1 MSNRIRSNTAARA
14 SAAALASL
22 CWLVVSCFQFDL
34 GDSGFGQA
42 AQARS
47 HTAAGHKSAQKSS
60 AKSKSGSR
68 TQVGKRHGVSRA
80 SSASTRSGAR
90 RVSAQRSSRHSASRQ
105 TVAHNGRHAR
115 SGRSAGRSAFSHH
128 SRHSSPLA
136 AHSRSRHGSASSA
149 THTSSHA
156 RAHAVS
162 HPVAAA
168 HIDAGPAE
176 ASIGIGPRVRNYSLL
191 ARSYALYDQGI
202 NERLRGNY
210 GSATD
215 KLAESVNLLDQA
227 RSNQRDSGASTLE
240 SMVFF
245 ELAQAAEADG
255 DFILA
260 RDSYAHCL
268 RAKPQYVEAYLRIVS
283 LLASQ
288 GQLPLAMN
296 WLKEGLKECP
306 HDPRLNDLS
315 TVLST
320 FMGGYKPALE
330 RDPEPVTKPVGPE
343 TLPSEVS
350 PESLPEAPA
359 GSRENEPAGL

>member
-14 SAAALASL
+14 SVAALASL
-22 CWLVVSCFQFDL
+22 CWLVVSCFQFEL
-34 GDSGFGQA
+34 GDSGFFGQA
-42 AQARS
+42 AQART
-47 HTAAGHKSAQKSS
+47 HKAAGHKTAQKSS

-68 TQVGKRHGVSRA
+68 TQVGKRHGASRA
-80 SSASTRSGAR
+80 SSASTRSSAR
-90 RVSAQRSSRHSASRQ
+90 RGSAQRASRRSASRHA
-105 TVAHNGRHAR
+105 VAH
-115 SGRSAGRSAFSHH
+115 SQ
-128 SRHSSPLA
+128 
-136 AHSRSRHGSASSA
+136 SRSRHGRATGVQSSR
-149 THTSSHA
+149 HA

-162 HPVAAA
+162 HRVSHTPTA
-168 HIDAGPAE
+168 HADAGPAE
-176 ASIGIGPRVRNYSLL
+176 VGIGPRVRNYSLL

-227 RSNQRDSGASTLE
+227 RSNQRDGGASTLE

-306 HDPRLNDLS
+306 HEPKLNDLS

-350 PESLPEAPA
+350 PESRPEAPT
-359 GSRENEPAGL
+359 GSSENEPAMP

>member
-1 MSNRIRSNTAARA
+1 VSNRIRSNTAARA
-14 SAAALASL
+14 SVAALASL

-42 AQARS
+42 AQART
-47 HTAAGHKSAQKSS
+47 HKAAGHKTAQKSS

-68 TQVGKRHGVSRA
+68 TQVGKRHGASRA
-80 SSASTRSGAR
+80 SSASTRSSAR
-90 RVSAQRSSRHSASRQ
+90 RGSAQRTSRHSTS
-105 TVAHNGRHAR
+105 RHAVAQ
-115 SGRSAGRSAFSHH
+115 SH
-128 SRHSSPLA
+128 SR
-136 AHSRSRHGSASSA
+136 SRSRHGRA
-149 THTSSHA
+149 TGVHPSRHA

-162 HPVAAA
+162 HTVSHTPSVHA
-168 HIDAGPAE
+168 DAGPAE
-176 ASIGIGPRVRNYSLL
+176 VGIGPRVRNYSLL

-227 RSNQRDSGASTLE
+227 RSNQRDGGASTLE

-306 HDPRLNDLS
+306 HDPKLNDLS

-350 PESLPEAPA
+350 PESRPEAPA
-359 GSRENEPAGL
+359 GSRENEPAMP

>member
-1 MSNRIRSNTAARA
+1 
-14 SAAALASL
+14 
-22 CWLVVSCFQFDL
+22 
-34 GDSGFGQA
+34 
-42 AQARS
+42 
-47 HTAAGHKSAQKSS
+47 
-60 AKSKSGSR
+60 
-68 TQVGKRHGVSRA
+68 
-80 SSASTRSGAR
+80 
-90 RVSAQRSSRHSASRQ
+90 
-105 TVAHNGRHAR
+105 
-115 SGRSAGRSAFSHH
+115 
-128 SRHSSPLA
+128 
-136 AHSRSRHGSASSA
+136 
-149 THTSSHA
+149 
-156 RAHAVS
+156 
-162 HPVAAA
+162 
-168 HIDAGPAE
+168 
-176 ASIGIGPRVRNYSLL
+176 VRNYSLL

-227 RSNQRDSGASTLE
+227 RSNQRDGGASTLE

-306 HDPRLNDLS
+306 HEPKLNDLS

-350 PESLPEAPA
+350 PESRPEAPT
-359 GSRENEPAGL
+359 GSSENEPAMP

>member
-42 AQARS
+42 AQART
-47 HTAAGHKSAQKSS
+47 HKAAGHKTVRKSS

-68 TQVGKRHGVSRA
+68 TQVGKRHGASRA
-80 SSASTRSGAR
+80 SSASTRSSAR
-90 RVSAQRSSRHSASRQ
+90 RGRAQRTSRHTASRHV
-105 TVAHNGRHAR
+105 VAQ
-115 SGRSAGRSAFSHH
+115 SH
-128 SRHSSPLA
+128 S
-136 AHSRSRHGSASSA
+136 HSRSRHGRASGV
-149 THTSSHA
+149 HPSSHA

-162 HPVAAA
+162 HTVSHPVSHSASA
-168 HIDAGPAE
+168 HVDAGPAE
-176 ASIGIGPRVRNYSLL
+176 VGIGPRVRNYSLL

-227 RSNQRDSGASTLE
+227 RSNQRDGGASTLE

-330 RDPEPVTKPVGPE
+330 RDPEPVTKPAGPE

-350 PESLPEAPA
+350 PESRPEAPA
-359 GSRENEPAGL
+359 GSRENEPAMP

>member
-42 AQARS
+42 AQART
-47 HTAAGHKSAQKSS
+47 HKAAGHKTAQKSS

-68 TQVGKRHGVSRA
+68 TQVGKRHGASRA
-80 SSASTRSGAR
+80 STASTRSSAR
-90 RVSAQRSSRHSASRQ
+90 RGSAQRTSRHSASRQ
-105 TVAHNGRHAR
+105 ALGQSRHSR
-115 SGRSAGRSAFSHH
+115 H
-128 SRHSSPLA
+128 SRHSSSLA
-136 AHSRSRHGSASSA
+136 AHSRSRHGRVSSV
-149 THTSSHA
+149 HPSSHA

-162 HPVAAA
+162 HPPSVA
-168 HIDAGPAE
+168 HVDAGPAE
-176 ASIGIGPRVRNYSLL
+176 VGIGPRVRNYSLL

-227 RSNQRDSGASTLE
+227 RSNQRDGGASTLE

-315 TVLST
+315 TALST

-350 PESLPEAPA
+350 PESSPESSPKSLPEAPA
-359 GSRENEPAGL
+359 GSRETEPGQ

>member
-1 MSNRIRSNTAARA
+1 VSNRIRSNTAARA

-42 AQARS
+42 AQAR
-47 HTAAGHKSAQKSS
+47 TDKAAGHKTARKSS

-68 TQVGKRHGVSRA
+68 TQVGKRHGASRA
-80 SSASTRSGAR
+80 SSASTRSSAR
-90 RVSAQRSSRHSASRQ
+90 RGRALRTSRHSASR
-105 TVAHNGRHAR
+105 HAVV
-115 SGRSAGRSAFSHH
+115 
-128 SRHSSPLA
+128 
-136 AHSRSRHGSASSA
+136 HSRSRHGRASGV
-149 THTSSHA
+149 HPSSHA
-156 RAHAVS
+156 RARAVS
-162 HPVAAA
+162 HTVSHPPSAA
-168 HIDAGPAE
+168 HLDAGPAE
-176 ASIGIGPRVRNYSLL
+176 AGVGVGPRVRNYSLL

-227 RSNQRDSGASTLE
+227 RSNQRDGGASTLE

-330 RDPEPVTKPVGPE
+330 RDPEPVTKPAGPE
-343 TLPSEVS
+343 TLPSEIS
-350 PESLPEAPA
+350 PESSPESTPESRPESRPEAPA
-359 GSRENEPAGL
+359 GSRENEPAMP

>member
-14 SAAALASL
+14 SVAALASL
-22 CWLVVSCFQFDL
+22 CWLVVSCFQFEL

-42 AQARS
+42 AQART
-47 HTAAGHKSAQKSS
+47 HKAAGHKTAQKSS

-68 TQVGKRHGVSRA
+68 TQVGKRHGASRA
-80 SSASTRSGAR
+80 SSASTRSSAR
-90 RVSAQRSSRHSASRQ
+90 RGSAQRASRRSASRHA
-105 TVAHNGRHAR
+105 VAH
-115 SGRSAGRSAFSHH
+115 S
-128 SRHSSPLA
+128 
-136 AHSRSRHGSASSA
+136 HSRSRHGRA
-149 THTSSHA
+149 TGVQPSRHA

-162 HPVAAA
+162 HRVSHTPTA
-168 HIDAGPAE
+168 HADAGPAE
-176 ASIGIGPRVRNYSLL
+176 VGIGPRVRNYSLL

-227 RSNQRDSGASTLE
+227 RSNQRDGGASTLE

-306 HDPRLNDLS
+306 HEPKLNDLS

-343 TLPSEVS
+343 TLPSEVGPESS
-350 PESLPEAPA
+350 PESRPEAPT
-359 GSRENEPAGL
+359 GSSENEPAMP

>member
-42 AQARS
+42 AQART
-47 HTAAGHKSAQKSS
+47 HRAAGHKTAPKSS
-60 AKSKSGSR
+60 GKSKSGSR
-68 TQVGKRHGVSRA
+68 TQVVKRHGVSRA
-80 SSASTRSGAR
+80 SSASTRSSAR
-90 RVSAQRSSRHSASRQ
+90 RGRAQRTSRHSASRHA
-105 TVAHNGRHAR
+105 VAHSQA
-115 SGRSAGRSAFSHH
+115 H
-128 SRHSSPLA
+128 SY
-136 AHSRSRHGSASSA
+136 SRSRHGRASGV
-149 THTSSHA
+149 HPSSHA

-162 HPVAAA
+162 HTATHPVSHPASA
-168 HIDAGPAE
+168 HVDAGPAE
-176 ASIGIGPRVRNYSLL
+176 VGIGPRVRNYSLL

-227 RSNQRDSGASTLE
+227 RSNQRDGGASTLE

-255 DFILA
+255 DFIFA

-350 PESLPEAPA
+350 PESSPESRPEAPA
-359 GSRENEPAGL
+359 GSRENEPAMP

>member
-42 AQARS
+42 AQAR
-47 HTAAGHKSAQKSS
+47 TDKAAGHKAARKSS

-68 TQVGKRHGVSRA
+68 TQVGKRHGASRA
-80 SSASTRSGAR
+80 SSASTRSSAR
-90 RVSAQRSSRHSASRQ
+90 RGSALRTSRHSASR
-105 TVAHNGRHAR
+105 HAV
-115 SGRSAGRSAFSHH
+115 
-128 SRHSSPLA
+128 
-136 AHSRSRHGSASSA
+136 AHSRSRHGRASGV
-149 THTSSHA
+149 HPSSHA

-162 HPVAAA
+162 HTVSHPPSASHV
-168 HIDAGPAE
+168 DAGPAE
-176 ASIGIGPRVRNYSLL
+176 VGIGPRVRNYSLL

-227 RSNQRDSGASTLE
+227 RSNQRDGGASTLE

-343 TLPSEVS
+343 TLPSEISPESS

-359 GSRENEPAGL
+359 GSRENEPAMP

>member
-1 MSNRIRSNTAARA
+1 
-14 SAAALASL
+14 
-22 CWLVVSCFQFDL
+22 
-34 GDSGFGQA
+34 
-42 AQARS
+42 
-47 HTAAGHKSAQKSS
+47 
-60 AKSKSGSR
+60 
-68 TQVGKRHGVSRA
+68 
-80 SSASTRSGAR
+80 
-90 RVSAQRSSRHSASRQ
+90 
-105 TVAHNGRHAR
+105 
-115 SGRSAGRSAFSHH
+115 
-128 SRHSSPLA
+128 
-136 AHSRSRHGSASSA
+136 
-149 THTSSHA
+149 
-156 RAHAVS
+156 
-162 HPVAAA
+162 
-168 HIDAGPAE
+168 
-176 ASIGIGPRVRNYSLL
+176 VRNYSLL

-227 RSNQRDSGASTLE
+227 RSNQRDGGASTLE

-306 HDPRLNDLS
+306 HEPKLNDLS

-343 TLPSEVS
+343 TLPSEVGPESS
-350 PESLPEAPA
+350 PESRPEAPT
-359 GSRENEPAGL
+359 GSSENEPAMP